1 MKLYTVPTA
10 NGQRAS
16 VALEECGLDYAVRQ
30 IDFQKGEHRS
40 EEVLALNPLG
50 RLPILAG
57 DNGDDPQPVIYGSMA
72 IARWAAAETG
82 RLLPA
87 PGKLAAM
94 EHWIG
99 VVMTDLSPAF
109 ASQFHLSFLAPER
122 DEWALGYYAE
132 TIHRVLAVI
141 DAHLGDNEYFLG
153 NDYSLADVL
162 TYPSAVSS
170 IGRLDGGLE
179 PYPAI
184 RRWRDQVGE
193 RPAVVKGMAAS
204 GSLY

>member
-16 VALEECGLDYAVRQ
+16 VALEECGLRYETRQ

-57 DNGDDPQPVIYGSMA
+57 LAETERDTAIYGSMA
-72 IARWAAAETG
+72 IARWAATGTG
-82 RLLPA
+82 RLLPPA
-87 PGKLAAM
+87 DKLAAM

-99 VVMTDLSPAF
+99 IVMTDLSPAF

-122 DEWALGYYAE
+122 DEWALGYYADM
-132 TIHRVLAVI
+132 IQRVLTVI
-141 DAHLGDNEYFLG
+141 DTHLADNEYFLG
-153 NDYSLADVL
+153 SDYSLADVL
-162 TYPSAVSS
+162 MYPSAVSS
-170 IGRLDGGLE
+170 TGRLDGGLD
-179 PYPAI
+179 PYPCI

-193 RPAVVKGMAAS
+193 RPAVIEGMAVS

>member
-16 VALEECGLDYAVRQ
+16 VALEECGLDYEVRQ

-57 DNGDDPQPVIYGSMA
+57 DDPRQAIYGSMA
-72 IARWAAAETG
+72 IARWAASETG
-82 RLLPA
+82 QLLPPA
-87 PGKLAAM
+87 GKLAAM

-141 DAHLGDNEYFLG
+141 DSHLSDNEYFLG
-153 NDYSLADVL
+153 GDYSLADVL
-162 TYPSAVSS
+162 MYPSAVSS
-170 IGRLDGGLE
+170 TGRLDGGLE
-179 PYPAI
+179 PYPSI
-184 RRWRDQVGE
+184 MRWRDRVGE
-193 RPAVVKGMAAS
+193 RAAVVKGMAAS

>member
-16 VALEECGLDYAVRQ
+16 VALEECGLAYDVRQ

-50 RLPILAG
+50 RLPILSG
-57 DNGDDPQPVIYGSMA
+57 VTGDDPNSAIYGSMA

-82 RLLPA
+82 RLLPPA
-87 PGKLAAM
+87 DKLAAM
-94 EHWIG
+94 EQWIG
-99 VVMTDLSPAF
+99 TVMTDLSPAF

-122 DEWALGYYAE
+122 DEWGLGYYAD

-141 DAHLGDNEYFLG
+141 DAHLADHEYFLG
-153 NDYSLADVL
+153 EDYSLADVL

-170 IGRLDGGLE
+170 IGRLDGGLD
-179 PYPAI
+179 PYPSI
-184 RRWRDQVGE
+184 RRWRDQVGG